1 MTGPTPRD
9 HPTGSPPV
17 VVSLAGYRVAPN
29 RLLGLLRGCAV
40 KDRRAFTRLYDA
52 LSPAVTA
59 AVRDIVTD
67 RVQADALTSE
77 AFVEAWH
84 SAQTHTARGTDV
96 AAWIEELAVRRA
108 GGTPTDEVPEQRT
121 RADGPT
127 LAQLLQR
134 TPARR
139 YP

>member
-1 MTGPTPRD
+1 MTGPTPSD
-9 HPTGSPPV
+9 HPPV

-59 AVRDIVTD
+59 AVQDIVTD
-67 RVQADALTSE
+67 RAQADAVTSE

-96 AAWIEELAVRRA
+96 AAWIEDLAVRRA
-108 GGTPTDEVPEQRT
+108 GGTPAGEEPERILVG
-121 RADGPT
+121 GPT

>member
-1 MTGPTPRD
+1 MSGLMPGDRPQ
-9 HPTGSPPV
+9 V
-17 VVSLAGYRVAPN
+17 VVSLARYRVAPN

-52 LSPAVTA
+52 LSPTVTA

-67 RVQADALTSE
+67 RVRADVVTSE

-96 AAWIEELAVRRA
+96 AAWNEDLAVRRA
-108 GGTPTDEVPEQRT
+108 GGTPAGEVPEQRT